1 MAEICDFGTAP
12 KQVKEGYK
20 GIGVIYDTDEGALA
34 KFFSG
39 DVRLVKGAA
48 ISGSSK
54 FEYFVM
60 TK

>member
-1 MAEICDFGTAP
+1 MAEICEFGTAP
-12 KQVKEGYK
+12 EQVNDGYK
-20 GIGVIYDTDEGALA
+20 GIGVIYDTDEGALE
-34 KFFSG
+34 KFFSD

-48 ISGSSK
+48 ISGSNK